1 MKRTLRRI
9 ASLLCALSLC
19 LTLLPGM
26 ARAEDTPPLPE
37 EAAAIECICQ
47 VPCTEDAVNPECPL
61 CSLEGADL
69 TLCLGVVPETPAE
82 EPTEPEAPAEEPVD
96 EIPAEEPTEPEIP
109 IEEPEEVPGEEPTEP
124 EPPVEEPADEESAEA
139 PTEPE
144 TPAEEPPVL
153 NAEAPT
159 IEELSVAG
167 NSATADTNGSLVT
180 SVAADTPL
188 AGKAFSLKTS
198 EAVTFVAE
206 DNPTTGTM
214 YVAEATPYSVT
225 LALALGGSSDGYSIS
240 MTSSDGVNWSGSFS
254 NSFDMTMGAL
264 ATALSTAGAT
274 LEAGSM
280 ISTSTSTPSDAYVL
294 YCNQDAVNAQLIVC
308 YEDINTYEVDYV
320 VTYDEDATETAY
332 SWTVPTGAALTEPD
346 MDLYDNQALNGW
358 YYDAAFTQAVTFG
371 EPVTTDLTLYAAVTT
386 TATGSFAA
394 AFGRGDAVLPISNP
408 EDWASFISLASQVN
422 ANQRVELN
430 TNIDCDG
437 ATYTSLTF
445 AGDFDG
451 GGNTISNA
459 TFTAVDGNAG
469 MFKTIGPGQKVCNLI
484 LENITANYASDYS
497 GILAGAISGTEG
509 NHALVQNVQVYDGS
523 VSGRSAGGIAGY
535 IFFADV
541 KYCSSTGTE
550 ISGMANGGG
559 IGGISYGQIYDCYS
573 TCAPTALPFLG
584 TSGGIAGKN
593 LEGGTVSHCW
603 CTESA
608 AVGQT
613 TSATE
618 SSNFEG
624 VNANTMITDFTS
636 RGFTPPYWQPAPGM
650 GTTFTGA
657 VEYNFSA
664 NA

>member
-9 ASLLCALSLC
+9 ASLLCVLSLC
-19 LTLLPGM
+19 LTLLPGT
-26 ARAEDTPPLPE
+26 AWAEDESPLPE
-37 EAAAIECICQ
+37 EPAAAECICDIL
-47 VPCTEDAVNPECPL
+47 CTEDAIHAECPV
-61 CSLEGADL
+61 CGVEGADL
-69 TLCLGVVPETPAE
+69 TLCLGAAPEVPTG

-124 EPPVEEPADEESAEA
+124 EAPVEEPVDEESAEA

-144 TPAEEPPVL
+144 IPAEEPPVL

-167 NSATADTNGSLVT
+167 NSATADTNGSLIT
-180 SVAADTPL
+180 SLPADTPL

-198 EAVTFVAE
+198 EAVTFVVE

-214 YVAEATPYSVT
+214 YVAAADSTSVT
-225 LALALGGSSDGYSIS
+225 LALALGGSVDGYSIS
-240 MTSSDGVNWSGSFS
+240 MTTSDGVNWSGSFS
-254 NSFDMTMGAL
+254 SSFDMTMGAL
-264 ATALSTAGAT
+264 ATALSSAGAT

-280 ISTSTSTPSDAYVL
+280 ISTSTSTPSNAYVL

-308 YEDINTYEVDYV
+308 YADIDTYEVDYV

-332 SWTVPTGAALTEPD
+332 SWTVPTGAAMTEPD
-346 MDLYDNQALNGW
+346 MDLYDNQTLDGW
-358 YYDAAFTQAVTFG
+358 YYDAALTQAVTFG
-371 EPVTTDLTLYAAVTT
+371 VPVTADQTLYAAVTT
-386 TATGSFAA
+386 TAAGSFAA
-394 AFGRGDAVLPISNP
+394 AFERGDAVLPISTP
-408 EDWASFISLASQVN
+408 EDWESFISLASQVGPD
-422 ANQRVELN
+422 QRVELE
-430 TNIDCDG
+430 TNIDCGG

-469 MFKTIGPGQKVCNLI
+469 MFKTIGPDQKVCNLV
-484 LENITANYASDYS
+484 LSNVAASYAGTYA
-497 GILAGAISGTEG
+497 GVLAGAISGTEG
-509 NHALVQNVQVYDGS
+509 HNALIQNVQVRGGS
-523 VSGRSAGGIAGY
+523 ASGRSAGGIAGY

-593 LEGGTVSHCW
+593 LEGGTVNHCW
-603 CTESA
+603 CTENK

-624 VNANTMITDFTS
+624 VNGNTMITEFTS
-636 RGFTPPYWQPAPGM
+636 RGFTPPYWQPAPGT

>member
-9 ASLLCALSLC
+9 ASLLCVLSLC
-19 LTLLPGM
+19 LTLLPGT
-26 ARAEDTPPLPE
+26 AWAEDESPLPE
-37 EAAAIECICQ
+37 EPAAAECICE
-47 VPCTEDAVNPECPL
+47 VRCTEDAIHAECPV
-61 CSLEGADL
+61 CGVEGADL
-69 TLCLGVVPETPAE
+69 TFCLGAAPEVPAGESAAPETPEEEVPAE
-82 EPTEPEAPAEEPVD
+82 EPADPETPVEEPADPEVPVEEPED
-96 EIPAEEPTEPEIP
+96 EIPAEEP
-109 IEEPEEVPGEEPTEP
+109 
-124 EPPVEEPADEESAEA
+124 ADS
-139 PTEPE
+139 E
-144 TPAEEPPVL
+144 TPAEEIP
-153 NAEAPT
+153 AEDLLPATELPLADAVAPT
-159 IEELSVAG
+159 ITELSVAG

-180 SVAADTPL
+180 SVTADTPL

-198 EAVTFVAE
+198 EAVTFVVE

-214 YVAEATPYSVT
+214 YVAAADSTSVT
-225 LALALGGSSDGYSIS
+225 LALALGGSVDGYSIS
-240 MTSSDGVNWSGSFS
+240 MTTSDGVNWSGSFS
-254 NSFDMTMGAL
+254 SSFDMTMGAL

-308 YEDINTYEVDYV
+308 YADIDTYEVDYV

-346 MDLYDNQALNGW
+346 MDLYDNQTLDGW
-358 YYDAAFTQAVTFG
+358 YYDAALTQAVTFG
-371 EPVTTDLTLYAAVTT
+371 VPVTADQTLYAAVTT
-386 TATGSFAA
+386 TAAGSFAA
-394 AFGRGDAVLPISNP
+394 AFERGDAVLPISTP
-408 EDWASFISLASQVN
+408 EDWESFISLASQVGPD
-422 ANQRVELN
+422 QRVELE
-430 TNIDCDG
+430 TNIDCGG

-469 MFKTIGPGQKVCNLI
+469 MFKTIGPDQKVCNLV
-484 LENITANYASDYS
+484 LSNVTASYAGTYA
-497 GILAGAISGTEG
+497 GVLAGAISGTEG
-509 NHALVQNVQVYDGS
+509 HNALIQNVQVRGGS
-523 VSGRSAGGIAGY
+523 ASGRSAGGLAGY

-573 TCAPTALPFLG
+573 TCEPTALPFLG

-593 LEGGTVSHCW
+593 LEGGTVNHCW
-603 CTESA
+603 CTENK

-624 VNANTMITDFTS
+624 VNGNTMITDFTS

-650 GTTFTGA
+650 GTTFTDEVTYPFGTIA
-657 VEYNFSA
+657 E
-664 NA
+664 

>member
-26 ARAEDTPPLPE
+26 ARAEDPSPLPE
-37 EAAAIECICQ
+37 EPAAIECICQ

-82 EPTEPEAPAEEPVD
+82 EPTEPEAPAGEPVD

-109 IEEPEEVPGEEPTEP
+109 VEEPEEVPGEEPTEP
-124 EPPVEEPADEESAEA
+124 ETPVEEPADEESAEA

-167 NSATADTNGSLVT
+167 NSATADTNGSLIT

-198 EAVTFVAE
+198 EAVIFVVE
-206 DNPTTGTM
+206 DTPTTGTM
-214 YVAEATPYSVT
+214 YVAEATSNSVT
-225 LALALGGSSDGYSIS
+225 LALALGGSADGYSIS

-274 LEAGSM
+274 LEEGSM
-280 ISTSTSTPSDAYVL
+280 KSVATEATSDAYVL

-308 YEDINTYEVDYV
+308 YDDINTYEVNYV
-320 VTYDEDATETAY
+320 VTYDEDAPETAY

-346 MDLYDNQALNGW
+346 MDLLSTQALNGW
-358 YYDAAFTQAVTFG
+358 YYDTALTEAVTFDV
-371 EPVTTDLTLYAAVTT
+371 PVTTDLTLYAAVTT

-394 AFGRGDAVLPISNP
+394 AFERGDAVLPISNP

-459 TFTAVDGNAG
+459 TFTASGSNAG
-469 MFKTIGPGQKVCNLI
+469 MFKTIGPGQKVCNLM
-484 LENITANYASDYS
+484 LYNVNASYASEYS
-497 GILAGAISGTEG
+497 GVLAGAISGTEG
-509 NHALVQNVQVYDGS
+509 NHALVQNVQVYYGS
-523 VSGRSAGGIAGY
+523 SSGRSAGGLAGY

-550 ISGMANGGG
+550 ISGMVNGGG
-559 IGGISYGQIYDCYS
+559 IGGISYGFITQCFSDTDPY
-573 TCAPTALPFLG
+573 AVPLLG
-584 TSGGIAGKN
+584 TAGGIVGKN
-593 LEGGTVSHCW
+593 LEGGTITNSW
-603 CTESA
+603 CTANKVTGRTTDASESYVLA
-608 AVGQT
+608 EVG
-613 TSATE
+613 
-618 SSNFEG
+618 
-624 VNANTMITDFTS
+624 ANTDLSGIGLEDGKWIYVDGYLPYLNMTTCSYTDF
-636 RGFTPPYWQPAPGM
+636 
-650 GTTFTGA
+650 
-657 VEYNFSA
+657 
-664 NA
+664 